1 MLSCDKLRFA
11 PMSPDNNVIMLD
23 TVTDQLVGSTII
35 DTVSHHVSREDNAI
49 GRVRPSVY
57 FYSIF

>member
-1 MLSCDKLRFA
+1 
-11 PMSPDNNVIMLD
+11 MSPDNNVIMLD

-35 DTVSHHVSREDNAI
+35 DIVSHQVSGEDNAI